1 MKNFFRTL
9 YGKISTIFLSLLI
22 VMAMIQIWVSLNTSQ
37 RFVQESDQ
45 KLNRELAQSIALE
58 FKPFLE
64 DSIHYGEIEQTMH
77 YLMVMNPR
85 VEIYL
90 LDDRGKIITF
100 FAEPRK
106 KVKQDDI
113 ALEPIRHFLADDAPI
128 PILGDDPRNPGRKKT
143 FSVAPAQIGPDTQ
156 GYIYVILAGE
166 QYDSAAEMIRESYI
180 LSIMA
185 RALFIVFLG
194 TGVVGLILFALLTKR
209 FRAVTST
216 VREFTH
222 GRYTSRIAIDS
233 KDELGELAFAFNK
246 MADTI
251 VANMDE
257 LKRMD
262 DLRRE
267 LVANVSHDLRSPLA
281 SIQGYLETI
290 MMKEKSLS
298 PVDKQK
304 YLKIIYDNSKMLNM
318 LVAELFELSKL
329 DARQIEPKEELFSM
343 AELTQDVV
351 MKFKPLAE
359 KLRVDLR
366 TNLSKKPTPV
376 MADIGLIERALS
388 NLLDNAIRYT
398 PEKGVV
404 KVTLSKKGEQVF
416 VSVSNTGEGIAAED
430 LPKVFERFYRADRSR
445 ARATGGAGLGLAIAN
460 KIIEL
465 HNSTIHVQ
473 SVLNEQTTFSFAL
486 PSQSGR

>member
-9 YGKISTIFLSLLI
+9 YGKISIIFLSLLI
-22 VMAMIQIWVSLNTSQ
+22 VMVMIQIWVSVNTSQ

-45 KLNRELAQSIALE
+45 KLNRDLAKNIALE
-58 FKPFLE
+58 FKPFLK
-64 DSIHYGEIEQTMH
+64 DSIHYSEIEHTMH

-90 LDDRGKIITF
+90 LDDNGKIITY
-100 FAEPRK
+100 FAGPGM
-106 KVKQDDI
+106 KVKQDFI
-113 ALEPIRHFLADDAPI
+113 ALEPIRHFLADDVPI
-128 PILGDDPRNPGRKKT
+128 PIMGDDPRNPGRQKT
-143 FSVAPAQIGPDTQ
+143 FSVASAQIGPDTQ
-156 GYIYVILAGE
+156 GYIYVILEGE

-180 LSIMA
+180 LSIMT

-216 VREFTH
+216 VKEFTR
-222 GRYTSRIAIDS
+222 GRYASRIAIDS
-233 KDELGELAFAFNK
+233 KDEMGELAFAFNK

-251 VANMDE
+251 VANMEE
-257 LKRMD
+257 LKRTD

-298 PVDKQK
+298 PEDKQK
-304 YLKIIYDNSKMLNM
+304 YLQIIYDNSKMLNT

-329 DARQIEPKEELFSM
+329 DARQVEPNEELFSM

-351 MKFKPLAE
+351 MKFKPLAD
-359 KLRVDLR
+359 KLSVDLK
-366 TNLSKKPTPV
+366 TDFSKGPTPV
-376 MADIGLIERALS
+376 LADIGLIERALS

-404 KVTLSKKGEQVF
+404 KVELSKKGEQVF

-430 LPKVFERFYRADRSR
+430 LPKVFERFYRADKSR

-460 KIIEL
+460 KILEL
-465 HNSTIHVQ
+465 HNSTIQVQ
-473 SVLNEQTTFSFAL
+473 SVMNKQTTFSFAL
-486 PSQSGR
+486 PSQSS